1 MIVLQM
7 KVMYVRK
14 VFVLSLTQ
22 IEEMA
27 DVNSNPGQF
36 DRPAGLLSHC
46 PVFLLCEH
54 LDLVINNK
62 ILSIT
67 R

>member
-1 MIVLQM
+1 M

-27 DVNSNPGQF
+27 EVNSNPGQLTVQLACWAIVLF
-36 DRPAGLLSHC
+36 SSF
-46 PVFLLCEH
+46 VN
-54 LDLVINNK
+54 I
-62 ILSIT
+62 
-67 R
+67 